1 MMASPKPRHPEKRP
15 QGASRRTHGV
25 NAIDPITLEVLR
37 NGLESIADEMGVV
50 LKRTSFS
57 PNIKERMDASCA
69 IFDAQA
75 QLVAQAEHVPVHL
88 GSMLRAVSATV
99 AAAGSCD
106 DGDVVIVNDPFIG
119 GSHLPDITLVAPV
132 YVATGNG
139 SRHLGYVATRAHHA
153 DVGGME
159 PGSMPGNSRE
169 VYQEGIVIPAIKLY
183 RKGELQDDVMRL
195 ILANVRTSDERKG
208 DLNAQ
213 LAALRV
219 GEQRLM
225 ELATRYGADLLCAG
239 FEAILDYAERR
250 MRRRLAE
257 LPAGTYSGEDFLD
270 DDGTDDEPVHIALQ
284 VTVTPDKLTLDFA
297 GSAPQRKGNINAV
310 APMTYSGS
318 FFAVKILTDPEIPV
332 NAGTFRP
339 VELKIPKGSFLACE
353 PPAATCAGNTETTQ
367 RIADTVLKVFAQF
380 APDRIP
386 AASQGTMNTI
396 AVGGRDPRAKG
407 PGGRPYSY
415 IETIGGG
422 QGGRPMGPGD
432 DGIQCNMTN
441 TMNTPIE
448 ALEITYPL
456 RVERYELR
464 EDSSGA
470 GKHRGGD
477 GLVRAIRALGEARV
491 SLQCERRRFAP
502 SGLHGGADGKR
513 GRNAV
518 VRNDGTVEE
527 VAGKASLTLAPDE
540 IVIVETPG
548 GGGWGSPS
556 A

>member
-1 MMASPKPRHPEKRP
+1 MND
-15 QGASRRTHGV
+15 GRR

-50 LKRTSFS
+50 LKLTSFS

-69 IFDAQA
+69 IFDAAA

-88 GSMLRAVSATV
+88 GSMLRAVHATV
-99 AAAGSCD
+99 AAAGRID

-132 YVATGNG
+132 HIGG
-139 SRHLGYVATRAHHA
+139 RHIGYVATRAHHA

-183 RKGELQDDVMRL
+183 RRGELQDDVMRL
-195 ILANVRTSDERKG
+195 ILANVRTADERRG

-219 GEQRLM
+219 GEQRLK
-225 ELATRYGADLLCAG
+225 ELAARYGAELVCAG
-239 FEAILDYAERR
+239 FAAILDYAERR
-250 MRRRLAE
+250 MRRRIAE
-257 LPAGTYSGEDFLD
+257 LPPGVYSGKDFLD
-270 DDGTDDEPVHIALQ
+270 DDGTDDEPVRIALR
-284 VTVTPDKLTLDFA
+284 VTVSPDKLMLDFT
-297 GSAPQRKGNINAV
+297 GSSAQRKGNINAV
-310 APMTYSGS
+310 APMTYSGV
-318 FFAVKILTDPEIPV
+318 FFAVKVMADPEIPV
-332 NAGTFRP
+332 NTGTFRP
-339 VELKIPKGSFLACE
+339 VELCLPEGSFLNAK
-353 PPAATCAGNTETTQ
+353 PPAAVCAGNTETTQ

-380 APDRIP
+380 APDRVP
-386 AASQGTMNTI
+386 AASQGTMNLI
-396 AVGGRDPRAKG
+396 GIGGRDLAGK
-407 PGGRPYSY
+407 PYTY

-441 TMNTPIE
+441 TMNTPVE

-464 EDSSGA
+464 EGSA
-470 GKHRGGD
+470 GVGQHRGGD
-477 GLVRAIRALGEARV
+477 GLVRAIRILDREARV
-491 SLQCERRRFAP
+491 SLQSERRRFAP
-502 SGLHGGADGKR
+502 YGLHGGGDGTR
-513 GRNAV
+513 GHNSV
-518 VRNDGTVEE
+518 VRRGGIVEE
-527 VAGKASLTLAPDE
+527 APGKASLTLAPDE

-548 GGGWGSPS
+548 GGGWGEP
-556 A
+556 